1 MDSGQ
6 QARYLVGTRDPDE
19 EIFSFFRNF
28 TWSDHEFRSLS
39 KRALST
45 LLSSL
50 KIFRGN
56 KILRNSRCYT
66 KLNKYIPLL
75 PSTFASNVGKTAT
88 VIVSLG
94 LEWRDMLNSNE
105 NGIFSFKVSFHLT
118 PILLPK
124 RFFRSRRT
132 LGSFAF
138 NWEASL
144 MFFVIITQF
153 RSESF
158 FNAVPFAIDPAYKYN
173 AGM

>member
-6 QARYLVGTRDPDE
+6 HARYLVGTRDPDE
-19 EIFSFFRNF
+19 EIFSFLRNF

-66 KLNKYIPLL
+66 KLNKYMPLL

-88 VIVSLG
+88 VIVPLG
-94 LEWRDMLNSNE
+94 LE
-105 NGIFSFKVSFHLT
+105 
-118 PILLPK
+118 
-124 RFFRSRRT
+124 
-132 LGSFAF
+132 
-138 NWEASL
+138 
-144 MFFVIITQF
+144 
-153 RSESF
+153 
-158 FNAVPFAIDPAYKYN
+158 
-173 AGM
+173 